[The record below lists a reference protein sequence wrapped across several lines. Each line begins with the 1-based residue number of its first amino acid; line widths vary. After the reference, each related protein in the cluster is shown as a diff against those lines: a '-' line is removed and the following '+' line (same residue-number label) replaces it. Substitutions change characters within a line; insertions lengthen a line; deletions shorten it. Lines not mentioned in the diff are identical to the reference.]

1 MHKRIALTLVFST
14 LAAFTASLF
23 AFPGAAVAAKP
34 EDVFKGKII
43 ITKKRLPMKFS
54 SPGAFVST
62 LQSSKIDK
70 IWPTEEKGPEQG
82 SWDLEYVAFFA
93 QPLSDSEIQVKFYD
107 ITSGDRRYVAG
118 DPQYTREKGSRIFG
132 SSITLA
138 KPEFDVRKHY
148 MMTIESRGR
157 TIATTQ
163 FWLLGK
169 GTQYSGKVEFSDAD
183 TKAK

>member
-1 MHKRIALTLVFST
+1 MHKRIALTLVVS
-14 LAAFTASLF
+14 LALAGVAL
-23 AFPGAAVAAKP
+23 AAKP

-54 SPGAFVST
+54 SPGAFVSA
-62 LQSSKIDK
+62 LQSGKIDK
-70 IWPTEEKGPEQG
+70 IQPTEEKGPEQG
-82 SWDLEYVAFFA
+82 TWDLEYLAFFA
-93 QPLSDSEIQVKFYD
+93 QPLTDSEITIKFYD
-107 ITSGDRRYVAG
+107 ITGGEKRYVAG

-148 MMTIESRGR
+148 MMNIDSRGR
-157 TIATTQ
+157 TIATTT

-169 GTQYSGKVEFSDAD
+169 GAQYSGKVEFSDAD
-183 TKAK
+183 TRAK